1 MFFPESTL
9 RIHIYGEPVDMR
21 KSFAGLYGVVRHG
34 MTLDPLSGALFVF
47 ISRRGSQMKVLYWDR
62 SGFCIWAK
70 RLERGTFVSD
80 WSTMRTREIDWTQL
94 KLIIEGLI
102 VRAKKYR
109 YLRPDNARRAA

>member
-21 KSFAGLYGVVRHG
+21 KSFAGLYGLVRHG

-70 RLERGTFVSD
+70 RLERGTFVGS
-80 WSTMRTREIDWTQL
+80 MQL
-94 KLIIEGLI
+94 CVEGLTF
-102 VRAKKYR
+102 RSRLWGRTGWPAG
-109 YLRPDNARRAA
+109 A